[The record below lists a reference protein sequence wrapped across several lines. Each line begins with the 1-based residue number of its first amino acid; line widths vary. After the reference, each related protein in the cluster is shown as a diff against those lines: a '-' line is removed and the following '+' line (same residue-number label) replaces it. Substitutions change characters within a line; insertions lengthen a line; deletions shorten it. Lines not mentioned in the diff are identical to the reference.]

1 MNRKWI
7 SALLVLAMFACIIPL
22 TASAAVEPPVSL
34 GSPQNF
40 AVANT
45 YGAQVK
51 FTFGIPDELRDYIE
65 KWKVDDPEN
74 HRNFTLYYQM
84 DYRIDNEDWHHT
96 PDWDSPKTVPSG
108 INNYSAIGHQNDYV
122 CITTEDMNTI
132 FRGYEDFKPFS
143 ESGWEYLKNHS
154 ITFRAR
160 FAHSFDYNQTFV
172 LSPWSKEFT
181 LSANLVEDYQK
192 LINHAPSLL
201 SAELKSEADEEPYLY
216 AYLGR
221 LPADIQ
227 YLNALSGGNVRTEVW
242 MRRAGEK
249 EFKYIEYEWV
259 SKEILNIEATDYFDA
274 VGLEQSYDAQA
285 YEIKVRYALDLRR
298 YKQSGYSENSDSVD
312 IYSPFSNVISHNMPA
327 WSNASSWATAE
338 LKKANDAGLIPDILK
353 GADMTGP
360 ITREEFAELAVKL
373 YEQTT
378 GNASVPA
385 SPNPFTDTVNPQ
397 ILKAFNLGITTGTS
411 ATTFAPKDLT
421 NREQVATMLSRAI
434 RVMVPG
440 GDFSTAGAPTFTD
453 QKDIS
458 SWALDHVL
466 FMAKLGIIKG
476 TDGKFM
482 PRATT
487 DAQKASGYA
496 TTTREMAIAMSVR
509 AYDQI
514 KSGSL
519 GAIGN
524 TSSAADG
531 SITGT
536 WTLGNLTGGT
546 FNTVTGKYEGGATGL
561 GQTYRFNADGTY
573 SALVIWSNAMFFTG
587 KYSINNGV
595 LTLTNRVVEES
606 NDDGKTW
613 VNKET
618 LPDASSSFSV
628 ETDASGK
635 YLMVIEEGN
644 PNSLKYK
651 YSN

>member
-1 MNRKWI
+1 
-7 SALLVLAMFACIIPL
+7 
-22 TASAAVEPPVSL
+22 
-34 GSPQNF
+34 
-40 AVANT
+40 
-45 YGAQVK
+45 
-51 FTFGIPDELRDYIE
+51 
-65 KWKVDDPEN
+65 
-74 HRNFTLYYQM
+74 
-84 DYRIDNEDWHHT
+84 
-96 PDWDSPKTVPSG
+96 
-108 INNYSAIGHQNDYV
+108 
-122 CITTEDMNTI
+122 
-132 FRGYEDFKPFS
+132 
-143 ESGWEYLKNHS
+143 
-154 ITFRAR
+154 
-160 FAHSFDYNQTFV
+160 
-172 LSPWSKEFT
+172 
-181 LSANLVEDYQK
+181 
-192 LINHAPSLL
+192 
-201 SAELKSEADEEPYLY
+201 
-216 AYLGR
+216 
-221 LPADIQ
+221 
-227 YLNALSGGNVRTEVW
+227 
-242 MRRAGEK
+242 
-249 EFKYIEYEWV
+249 
-259 SKEILNIEATDYFDA
+259 
-274 VGLEQSYDAQA
+274 
-285 YEIKVRYALDLRR
+285 
-298 YKQSGYSENSDSVD
+298 
-312 IYSPFSNVISHNMPA
+312 
-327 WSNASSWATAE
+327 
-338 LKKANDAGLIPDILK
+338 
-353 GADMTGP
+353 
-360 ITREEFAELAVKL
+360 
-373 YEQTT
+373 
-378 GNASVPA
+378 
-385 SPNPFTDTVNPQ
+385 
-397 ILKAFNLGITTGTS
+397 
-411 ATTFAPKDLT
+411 
-421 NREQVATMLSRAI
+421 MLSRAI

-546 FNTVTGKYEGGATGL
+546 FNVVTGKYEGGATGL